1 MQIGEITPV
10 GKELE
15 HLALDLDQVDLAQIY
30 LYNGD
35 ELVDVCEIDSSINQA
50 ELDIVG
56 GYTIEQQQQEKTV
69 ATYLYTMQK
78 NTNMVVMKITPKETE
93 NIAYYRLT
101 DTEGNAV
108 FGDDMIAIEDE
119 FTYLSLLVGDLADL
133 KVVFY
138 DTAGQELYQGIFVTG
153 SSSISVIN

>member
-1 MQIGEITPV
+1 
-10 GKELE
+10 
-15 HLALDLDQVDLAQIY
+15 
-30 LYNGD
+30 
-35 ELVDVCEIDSSINQA
+35 
-50 ELDIVG
+50 
-56 GYTIEQQQQEKTV
+56 
-69 ATYLYTMQK
+69 
-78 NTNMVVMKITPKETE
+78 MVVMKITPKETE

-138 DTAGQELYQGIFVTG
+138 DTAGQELYQGTFVTG